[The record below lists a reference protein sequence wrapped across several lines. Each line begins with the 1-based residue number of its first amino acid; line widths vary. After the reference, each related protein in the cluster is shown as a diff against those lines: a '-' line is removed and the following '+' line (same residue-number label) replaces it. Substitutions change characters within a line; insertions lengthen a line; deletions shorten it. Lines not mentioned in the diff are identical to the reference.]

1 MIDYSNRSDVNELTL
16 SITLLHPC
24 LYPHRLVPA
33 LNVIA
38 THYHIPSDI
47 AGATLMAAGASSP
60 ELLSSFISLFI
71 THSSLG
77 LGTIVGSEIFNQLI
91 ICAGA
96 VYASKTGT
104 LVLDKAIVTR
114 EVGFYALSILL
125 LFNALKDSEEDPDDP
140 TGPKHVYVSFLD
152 AILLFGGYLLYIAVC
167 ANMDR
172 VVGWFIGGSS
182 GSVVDSQSSTLKNVD
197 SKGYGAVMTDDESS
211 SFAGLVGVHNMVSH
225 I

>member
-1 MIDYSNRSDVNELTL
+1 
-16 SITLLHPC
+16 
-24 LYPHRLVPA
+24 
-33 LNVIA
+33 
-38 THYHIPSDI
+38 
-47 AGATLMAAGASSP
+47 MAAGASSP

-104 LVLDKAIVTR
+104 LVLDKAIVIR

-172 VVGWFIGGSS
+172 VVGWFSGGIS
-182 GSVVDSQSSTLKNVD
+182 GSVVYSQSSTLKTVD
-197 SKGYGAVMTDDESS
+197 GKGYGAVMTDDEST
-211 SFAGLVGVHNMVSH
+211 SFAGLVGVHNMVSYMYDPN
-225 I
+225 IPTTSFSLDF